1 MSLFYNE
8 NENMTNLFLSYPND
22 SNFSITNLKENY
34 NECINES
41 KEDPQSKQTIKFILT
56 HNVSPIST
64 ASLLQK
70 KTFKNDID
78 LNTGS
83 NDSNNGRWGKEEQK
97 LFAEAVFKYG
107 NNWKKIQGHISS
119 RNITQ
124 VRSHAQ
130 KFLMK
135 LKESELLKGKGLDNN
150 LSWTKAMN
158 FLSKNLT
165 KEELQKVL
173 FSIEQNG
180 QKKNNNGGKKNKKN
194 INKINNE
201 NKNESFP
208 SSNQNCESNNNT
220 LFCYDYDMYRN
231 NNFNLNE
238 EEKYKIKQKIFKKD
252 EEEKEMLKKFIECFN
267 CSSDNITLNTSFE
280 DNSKEEENDLGYE
293 SIKET
298 QINYNNKYNNT
309 FGII

>member
-1 MSLFYNE
+1 MSLFYKE

-22 SNFSITNLKENY
+22 NNFSITNLKENY

-41 KEDPQSKQTIKFILT
+41 KEEPQSKQTIKFILT
-56 HNVSPIST
+56 HNVSPIAT
-64 ASLLQK
+64 ISLLQK

-78 LNTGS
+78 LNAGS

-97 LFAEAVFKYG
+97 RFAEAVFKYG

-135 LKESELLKGKGLDNN
+135 LKESELLKDKGLDNN

-180 QKKNNNGGKKNKKN
+180 QKKNNNGKKSKKNV
-194 INKINNE
+194 NNE
-201 NKNESFP
+201 NKSES
-208 SSNQNCESNNNT
+208 SSTSNQNCDSNNNT
-220 LFCYDYDMYRN
+220 LFYYDYDMYRSN
-231 NNFNLNE
+231 SFNLNE
-238 EEKYKIKQKIFKKD
+238 EEKYKLKHKIFKKD

-280 DNSKEEENDLGYE
+280 ENSKDEENDLGYE
-293 SIKET
+293 CIKET

>member
-1 MSLFYNE
+1 
-8 NENMTNLFLSYPND
+8 MTNLFLSYPND
-22 SNFSITNLKENY
+22 NNFLITNLKDNY

-56 HNVSPIST
+56 HNVSPIAT
-64 ASLLQK
+64 TSLLQK

-83 NDSNNGRWGKEEQK
+83 SDSNNGRWGKEEQK
-97 LFAEAVFKYG
+97 RFAEAVFKYG

-135 LKESELLKGKGLDNN
+135 LKESEFLKAKGLDNN

-158 FLSKNLT
+158 FLSKNLA

-180 QKKNNNGGKKNKKN
+180 QKKNNNGKKK
-194 INKINNE
+194 
-201 NKNESFP
+201 
-208 SSNQNCESNNNT
+208 
-220 LFCYDYDMYRN
+220 
-231 NNFNLNE
+231 
-238 EEKYKIKQKIFKKD
+238 
-252 EEEKEMLKKFIECFN
+252 
-267 CSSDNITLNTSFE
+267 
-280 DNSKEEENDLGYE
+280 
-293 SIKET
+293 
-298 QINYNNKYNNT
+298 
-309 FGII
+309 

>member
-1 MSLFYNE
+1 
-8 NENMTNLFLSYPND
+8 MTNLFLSYPND
-22 SNFSITNLKENY
+22 HNYLITNPKENY
-34 NECINES
+34 NECISES
-41 KEDPQSKQTIKFILT
+41 KEEPQSKQTIKFILT
-56 HNVSPIST
+56 HHASPIAPT
-64 ASLLQK
+64 SLLQK

-78 LNTGS
+78 LNSGS

-97 LFAEAVFKYG
+97 RFAEAVLKYG

-150 LSWTKAMN
+150 LSWTKVMN
-158 FLSKNLT
+158 FLSKKLT

-180 QKKNNNGGKKNKKN
+180 QKKNNNGKKNKKN
-194 INKINNE
+194 SNKINNE
-201 NKNESFP
+201 NNSD
-208 SSNQNCESNNNT
+208 SSLSQNQNCDSNNNT
-220 LFCYDYDMYRN
+220 LFFYDYDMYRS

-238 EEKYKIKQKIFKKD
+238 EEKYKIKNKIFKKD

-280 DNSKEEENDLGYE
+280 ENSKDEENDLGYE
-293 SIKET
+293 YIKGT

>member
-22 SNFSITNLKENY
+22 NNFSITNLKENY

-41 KEDPQSKQTIKFILT
+41 KEESQSKQTIKFILT
-56 HNVSPIST
+56 HNVSPIAT
-64 ASLLQK
+64 TSLLQK
-70 KTFKNDID
+70 KTFKNDIE
-78 LNTGS
+78 LNAGS

-97 LFAEAVFKYG
+97 RFAEAVFKYG

-135 LKESELLKGKGLDNN
+135 LKESELLKDKGLDNN

-180 QKKNNNGGKKNKKN
+180 QKKNNNGKKSKKNV
-194 INKINNE
+194 NNE
-201 NKNESFP
+201 NKSES
-208 SSNQNCESNNNT
+208 SSTSNQNCDSNNNT
-220 LFCYDYDMYRN
+220 LFYYDYDMYRSN
-231 NNFNLNE
+231 SFNLNE
-238 EEKYKIKQKIFKKD
+238 EEKYKLKHKIFKKD

-280 DNSKEEENDLGYE
+280 ENSKDEENDLGYE
-293 SIKET
+293 CIKET

>member
-22 SNFSITNLKENY
+22 NNFSITNFKENY

-41 KEDPQSKQTIKFILT
+41 KEEHQSKQTIKFILT
-56 HNVSPIST
+56 HNVSPIATTSF
-64 ASLLQK
+64 LQK
-70 KTFKNDID
+70 KSFKNEID
-78 LNTGS
+78 LITGS
-83 NDSNNGRWGKEEQK
+83 NVSNNGRWGKEEQK
-97 LFAEAVFKYG
+97 RFAEAVFKYG

-135 LKESELLKGKGLDNN
+135 LKESELLKDKGLDNN

-180 QKKNNNGGKKNKKN
+180 QKKNNNGKKSKKNV
-194 INKINNE
+194 NNE
-201 NKNESFP
+201 NKSES
-208 SSNQNCESNNNT
+208 SSTSNQNCDSNNNT
-220 LFCYDYDMYRN
+220 LFCYDYDMYRSN
-231 NNFNLNE
+231 SFNLNE
-238 EEKYKIKQKIFKKD
+238 EEKYKLKHKIFKKD

-280 DNSKEEENDLGYE
+280 ENSKDEENDLGYE
-293 SIKET
+293 CLKET

>member
-180 QKKNNNGGKKNKKN
+180 QKKNNNGKKNKK
-194 INKINNE
+194 
-201 NKNESFP
+201 
-208 SSNQNCESNNNT
+208 
-220 LFCYDYDMYRN
+220 
-231 NNFNLNE
+231 
-238 EEKYKIKQKIFKKD
+238 YK
-252 EEEKEMLKKFIECFN
+252 
-267 CSSDNITLNTSFE
+267 
-280 DNSKEEENDLGYE
+280 
-293 SIKET
+293 
-298 QINYNNKYNNT
+298 
-309 FGII
+309 

>member
-1 MSLFYNE
+1 ME
-8 NENMTNLFLSYPND
+8 
-22 SNFSITNLKENY
+22 
-34 NECINES
+34 
-41 KEDPQSKQTIKFILT
+41 
-56 HNVSPIST
+56 
-64 ASLLQK
+64 
-70 KTFKNDID
+70 
-78 LNTGS
+78 
-83 NDSNNGRWGKEEQK
+83 
-97 LFAEAVFKYG
+97 
-107 NNWKKIQGHISS
+107 
-119 RNITQ
+119 
-124 VRSHAQ
+124 
-130 KFLMK
+130 
-135 LKESELLKGKGLDNN
+135 
-150 LSWTKAMN
+150 
-158 FLSKNLT
+158 
-165 KEELQKVL
+165 
-173 FSIEQNG
+173 
-180 QKKNNNGGKKNKKN
+180 KKNKKN

-231 NNFNLNE
+231 NNLNLNE

>member
-22 SNFSITNLKENY
+22 NNFLITSLKENY
-34 NECINES
+34 NECIDES
-41 KEDPQSKQTIKFILT
+41 KEEPQSKQTIKFILT
-56 HNVSPIST
+56 HHVTPMPT

-78 LNTGS
+78 LNSGS
-83 NDSNNGRWGKEEQK
+83 SDSNNGRWGKEEQK
-97 LFAEAVFKYG
+97 RFAEAVFKYG

-135 LKESELLKGKGLDNN
+135 LKESELLKDKGLDNN
-150 LSWTKAMN
+150 LSWTKVMN

-165 KEELQKVL
+165 KEELEKVL

-180 QKKNNNGGKKNKKN
+180 QKKNNSGKKNKKN
-194 INKINNE
+194 SNKINNE
-201 NKNESFP
+201 NKSDSSF
-208 SSNQNCESNNNT
+208 SSNQNWDSNNNT
-220 LFCYDYDMYRN
+220 VFCYDYDMYRN
-231 NNFNLNE
+231 NNFILNE
-238 EEKYKIKQKIFKKD
+238 EEKYKIKHKIFKKD

-280 DNSKEEENDLGYE
+280 ENSNEEENDLGYE
-293 SIKET
+293 YIKET
-298 QINYNNKYNNT
+298 QTNYNNKYNT

>member
-22 SNFSITNLKENY
+22 NNFLITNLKDNY

-56 HNVSPIST
+56 HNVSPIAT
-64 ASLLQK
+64 TSLLQK

-83 NDSNNGRWGKEEQK
+83 SDSNNGRWGKEEQK
-97 LFAEAVFKYG
+97 RFAEAVFKYG

-135 LKESELLKGKGLDNN
+135 LKESEFLKAKGLDNN

-180 QKKNNNGGKKNKKN
+180 QKKNNNGKKNKKN
-194 INKINNE
+194 INNE
-201 NKNESFP
+201 NKSESSS
-208 SSNQNCESNNNT
+208 SSNQNNESNNNT
-220 LFCYDYDMYRN
+220 LFYYDYDMYRN

-238 EEKYKIKQKIFKKD
+238 EEKYKIKQKIFKED

-267 CSSDNITLNTSFE
+267 YSSDNITLNTSFE
-280 DNSKEEENDLGYE
+280 DNPKEEENDLGYE
-293 SIKET
+293 CIKET
-298 QINYNNKYNNT
+298 QINYNNKFNNT

>member
-22 SNFSITNLKENY
+22 NNISFTNLKENY

-41 KEDPQSKQTIKFILT
+41 KEEPQSKQTIKFILT

-64 ASLLQK
+64 TSLLQK
-70 KTFKNDID
+70 KTFKNEID

-97 LFAEAVFKYG
+97 RFAEAVFKYG

-135 LKESELLKGKGLDNN
+135 LKESELLKDKGLDNN

-180 QKKNNNGGKKNKKN
+180 QKKNNNGKKSKKNV
-194 INKINNE
+194 NNE
-201 NKNESFP
+201 NKSES
-208 SSNQNCESNNNT
+208 SSTSNQNCDSNNNT
-220 LFCYDYDMYRN
+220 LFCYDYDMYRSN
-231 NNFNLNE
+231 SFNLNE
-238 EEKYKIKQKIFKKD
+238 EEKYKIKHKIFKKD

-280 DNSKEEENDLGYE
+280 ENSKDEENDLGYE
-293 SIKET
+293 GIKET

>member
-22 SNFSITNLKENY
+22 NNFLITNLKDNY

-56 HNVSPIST
+56 HNVSPIAT
-64 ASLLQK
+64 TSLLQK

-83 NDSNNGRWGKEEQK
+83 SDSNNGRWGKEEQK
-97 LFAEAVFKYG
+97 RFAEAVFKYG

-135 LKESELLKGKGLDNN
+135 LKESEFLKAKGLDNN

-180 QKKNNNGGKKNKKN
+180 QKKNNNGKKNKKN
-194 INKINNE
+194 LNNE
-201 NKNESFP
+201 NKSESSS
-208 SSNQNCESNNNT
+208 SSNQNNESNNNT
-220 LFCYDYDMYRN
+220 LFYYDYDMYRN

-238 EEKYKIKQKIFKKD
+238 EEKYKIKQKIFKED

-267 CSSDNITLNTSFE
+267 YSSDNITLNTSFE
-280 DNSKEEENDLGYE
+280 DNPKEEENDLGYE
-293 SIKET
+293 CIKET

>member
-22 SNFSITNLKENY
+22 NNFSITNLKENY

-41 KEDPQSKQTIKFILT
+41 KEEPQSKQTIKFILT
-56 HNVSPIST
+56 HNVSPIAT
-64 ASLLQK
+64 TSLLQK

-78 LNTGS
+78 LNAGS

-97 LFAEAVFKYG
+97 RFAEAVFKYG

-135 LKESELLKGKGLDNN
+135 LKESELLKDKGLDNN

-173 FSIEQNG
+173 FSIEQIG
-180 QKKNNNGGKKNKKN
+180 QKKNNNGKKSKKNV
-194 INKINNE
+194 NNE
-201 NKNESFP
+201 NKSES
-208 SSNQNCESNNNT
+208 SSTSNQNCDSNNNT
-220 LFCYDYDMYRN
+220 LFYYDYDMYRSN
-231 NNFNLNE
+231 SFNLNE
-238 EEKYKIKQKIFKKD
+238 EEKYKLKHKIFKKD

-280 DNSKEEENDLGYE
+280 ENSKDEENDLGYE
-293 SIKET
+293 CIKET